1 MPPAELA
8 AALDALGWSARYL
21 AGLLGCTRVLVGQ
34 WLSGRTAVPPAV
46 AAWVRRRVRD
56 MQADP
61 PPTASEWR
69 RRAA

>member
-1 MPPAELA
+1 MLPAELHA
-8 AALDALGWSARYL
+8 SLNVLGWSARYL

-46 AAWVRRRVRD
+46 AAWLRMLV
-56 MQADP
+56 QAHKLHP
-61 PPTASEWR
+61 PPSDWR